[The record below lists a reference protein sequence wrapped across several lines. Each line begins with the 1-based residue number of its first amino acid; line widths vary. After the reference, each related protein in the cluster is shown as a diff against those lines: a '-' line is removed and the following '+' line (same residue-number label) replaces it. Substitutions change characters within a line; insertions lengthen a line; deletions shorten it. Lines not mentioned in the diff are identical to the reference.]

1 MTRGRKPLKEAT
13 LPAQT
18 RRGTTDGNKNNTAE
32 TTTQNLFFFK
42 NVPNMQ
48 KNTGIL
54 PTLWNRKRTEV
65 RSQKELSQSRSECS
79 FQGVEMTD
87 LFFAVVSFHAVLIQY
102 HCSCCAIFWR
112 DFPICRFRMM
122 KTLILKSLGN
132 ITVQTTGFHG
142 VLAEK
147 FHPANWLGNHRE

>member
-1 MTRGRKPLKEAT
+1 
-13 LPAQT
+13 
-18 RRGTTDGNKNNTAE
+18 
-32 TTTQNLFFFK
+32 
-42 NVPNMQ
+42 MQ

-65 RSQKELSQSRSECS
+65 HSQKELSQSRSECS
-79 FQGVEMTD
+79 FQGVEMKD

-102 HCSCCAIFWR
+102 HCSCCTIFWR

-147 FHPANWLGNHRE
+147 FHPANWLGNHRKWFLCLSARGGDADQTSPVNQGGGAPFREYAGTVTGHPCTVMG